1 MAGNKHALTRYR
13 VLDACFSNWIR
24 KYYAEDLIAKCNEAL
39 AERYPSGDVG
49 ISRRT
54 FFDDLNDLDEIVG
67 GYGVEIKRLHDG
79 RKKDYRYDKEPW
91 RSRGLRRMAVDNY
104 CVFYIPDNDAR
115 TVEIIRVMYGGRDI
129 DRRMAEY
136 ADETE

>member
-1 MAGNKHALTRYR
+1 MSYTVNITDAADNDLRAIFAYIAFELQSYQNAVGQLARLESEILSLSEMPERYR
-13 VLDACFSNWIR
+13 RC
-24 KYYAEDLIAKCNEAL
+24 
-39 AERYPSGDVG
+39 
-49 ISRRT
+49 
-54 FFDDLNDLDEIVG
+54 
-67 GYGVEIKRLHDG
+67 
-79 RKKDYRYDKEPW
+79 DKEPW